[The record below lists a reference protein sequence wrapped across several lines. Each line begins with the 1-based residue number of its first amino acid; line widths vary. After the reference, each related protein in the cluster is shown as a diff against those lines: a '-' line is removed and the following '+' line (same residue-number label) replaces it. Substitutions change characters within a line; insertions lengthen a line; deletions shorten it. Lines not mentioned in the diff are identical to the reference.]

1 MPWIRFFNM
10 LFRKKKKLVTHD
22 GSFHTDDIF
31 AAAALSIYLENRK
44 ENFEILRTRDEAII
58 KSADYVFDVGGIH
71 DPEQNRFDH
80 HQLGGAGKRP
90 NKMEYVFFG
99 LVWKKFGAELTG
111 SEKAMEIIDRKM
123 AAPIDAFDNGFDLVS
138 NKYKEVSP
146 YFIQH
151 IFFSMEPT
159 WREEDLS
166 HDEMFFKSVSLAREV
181 LSREIIQVRDA
192 VLAEELVI
200 SIYNNTKDKR
210 IIIIDKRYP
219 FQYILNN
226 FSEPLYV
233 VYPRKTNNWW
243 GVKAVRQDPKSFNNR
258 KSFPTAW
265 AGLRDE
271 ELAKISGVADAVFCH
286 KGLFMAVA
294 KSKEGAVK
302 LAQIAVESSV

>member
-1 MPWIRFFNM
+1 M
-10 LFRKKKKLVTHD
+10 LFKKKKKLVTHD

-31 AAAALSIYLENRK
+31 AAATLQLMLEK
-44 ENFEILRTRDEAII
+44 KGEQFEVTRTRDEEII
-58 KSADYVFDVGGIH
+58 KNADYVFDVGGIH
-71 DPEQNRFDH
+71 DSEQNRFDH
-80 HQLGGAGKRP
+80 HQPGGAGKRP
-90 NKMEYVFFG
+90 NNIEYASFG

-258 KSFPTAW
+258 KSFPAAW

-271 ELAKISGVADAVFCH
+271 ELAKISGVPDAVFCH